1 MRISD
6 WSSDVCSSDLA
17 AAIRLYDRFTHE
29 GLDRRAFMA
38 ELTRISGSAAAANA
52 LLLGIAASPAAA
64 AIVPENDDR
73 LIIRRGSLGLKGRAL
88 TGYVATPKAATGKK
102 IPGVLVIHETRGL
115 DCHIHNVA
123 CCVALGGT
131 FAVAPEDPKTA
142 VSGK

>member
-88 TGYVATPKAATGKK
+88 NGYVATPKAPAGTE
-102 IPGVLVIHETRGL
+102 IPCVPVTPENPGL
-115 DCHIHNVA
+115 NPHLQQLA
-123 CCVALGGT
+123 PPVAL
-131 FAVAPEDPKTA
+131 
-142 VSGK
+142 